1 MLNTLLDLP
10 LGEVGSDLRQ
20 RDRHFSGSKGALR
33 IQSTGAGGS
42 GILLPN
48 GAFHSHGGT
57 PSYHPFL
64 DGIFPYEPS
73 SYWGTPNGH
82 LQIVICR

>member
-1 MLNTLLDLP
+1 MLFCFVGFDTYCRMLNTLLDLP

-42 GILLPN
+42 GILLP
-48 GAFHSHGGT
+48 GLS
-57 PSYHPFL
+57 
-64 DGIFPYEPS
+64 
-73 SYWGTPNGH
+73 
-82 LQIVICR
+82 IVMGVPLVIIHF